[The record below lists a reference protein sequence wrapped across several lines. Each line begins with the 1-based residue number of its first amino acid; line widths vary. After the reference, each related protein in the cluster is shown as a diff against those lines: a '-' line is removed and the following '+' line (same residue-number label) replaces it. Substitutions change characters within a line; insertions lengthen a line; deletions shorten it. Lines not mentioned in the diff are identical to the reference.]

1 MENEKGIVK
10 LTRKQLYDEI
20 WALSVAGVARK
31 YNLNYGKLIAT
42 CKVENIPFPSSGYWT
57 KKNMGKDVSNEIAE
71 FSGLED
77 TEISL
82 ITKDAVVKRIRKAK
96 AEVVEKVHTDV
107 TEIRLVKELV
117 NKAEDYRI
125 AKEIREYIQAMI
137 DSGNEDITPEWIEW
151 ALKKADWYDPSIAT
165 EDEYLGKRQH
175 EKSAEEKEKS
185 LQDSIRKSWYW

>member
-42 CKVENIPFPSSGYWT
+42 CKVENI
-57 KKNMGKDVSNEIAE
+57 
-71 FSGLED
+71 
-77 TEISL
+77 
-82 ITKDAVVKRIRKAK
+82 
-96 AEVVEKVHTDV
+96 
-107 TEIRLVKELV
+107 
-117 NKAEDYRI
+117 
-125 AKEIREYIQAMI
+125 QAMI

-151 ALKKADWYDPSIAT
+151 ALKKDDWYDPSIAT

>member
-20 WALSVAGVARK
+20 WAFSVAGVARK

-42 CKVENIPFPSSGYWT
+42 CKVEN
-57 KKNMGKDVSNEIAE
+57 
-71 FSGLED
+71 
-77 TEISL
+77 
-82 ITKDAVVKRIRKAK
+82 
-96 AEVVEKVHTDV
+96 
-107 TEIRLVKELV
+107 
-117 NKAEDYRI
+117 
-125 AKEIREYIQAMI
+125 IQAMI

-165 EDEYLGKRQH
+165 EDEYLGKCQH